1 MKIAVI
7 EDNVSMAK
15 GIAYVL
21 RDAGHAVD
29 LIHDGL
35 QAEMHLRDDDSEII
49 VLDINLPGLSGIDI
63 LLGLRARD
71 DRRPVILLS
80 ARSDTADRVVGL
92 DAGADDY
99 LVKPFDMAE
108 LLARVRALSR
118 RRVNDPVYR
127 QTLGALEFN
136 ITSRQVS
143 ADGKNIAIPRRE
155 LALFEIL
162 LRSLG
167 RHVSKESILSQ
178 LYGTGEDVDE
188 RVVEVYI
195 SRLRKRLA
203 PFRVGIKVHR
213 GLGYEIYEN

>member
-71 DRRPVILLS
+71 DRRPLNL
-80 ARSDTADRVVGL
+80 
-92 DAGADDY
+92 Y
-99 LVKPFDMAE
+99 LQCAW
-108 LLARVRALSR
+108 L
-118 RRVNDPVYR
+118 
-127 QTLGALEFN
+127 
-136 ITSRQVS
+136 
-143 ADGKNIAIPRRE
+143 
-155 LALFEIL
+155 
-162 LRSLG
+162 
-167 RHVSKESILSQ
+167 
-178 LYGTGEDVDE
+178 
-188 RVVEVYI
+188 
-195 SRLRKRLA
+195 
-203 PFRVGIKVHR
+203 
-213 GLGYEIYEN
+213 